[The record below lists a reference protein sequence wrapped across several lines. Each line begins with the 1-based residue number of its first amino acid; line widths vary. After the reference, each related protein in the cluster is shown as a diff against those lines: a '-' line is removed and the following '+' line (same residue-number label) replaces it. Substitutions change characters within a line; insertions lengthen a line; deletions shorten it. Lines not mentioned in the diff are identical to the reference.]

1 MSAKQYR
8 TKRIKFK
15 MKALLFWHMNIFVL
29 TYFLHLKLRT
39 MSYSS
44 YMFLMP
50 DIVLRTEQEDK
61 KSIERMSE

>member
-1 MSAKQYR
+1 
-8 TKRIKFK
+8 
-15 MKALLFWHMNIFVL
+15 
-29 TYFLHLKLRT
+29 